1 MSKGNLT
8 LLEQAITLQAEQ
20 GRVFHSAYKQFDS
33 GARDNL
39 IKCPDLEQ
47 GRMSARVKTAQ
58 STDHHKSVI
67 LTDASRSE
75 KKETKCPTPGC
86 DGTGHVTGLYPHH
99 RSLSGCPHKIR
110 VPPEILAMHE
120 NVLKCPTPGCT
131 GRGHVNS
138 NRSTHRS
145 LSGCPIAAA
154 EKLTKSQERHLIDVA
169 KTGLRTT
176 EHSRPTCLIKQFDI
190 SQANYRLAQPVT
202 VARASLSKEQ
212 EKLWKAPFD
221 YASFDAQVFGKRT
234 AAPAVQE
241 RDTPQHVEYGQK
253 YLSNRQKRSY
263 NTKIFSTA
271 KHSPNPVACTVSL
284 SSGPAPSPCHSGSY
298 SYSHNAEDAHM
309 AAAAILNL
317 STRCKE
323 APENLSTKP
332 QDLSKN
338 TTIEVDE
345 NGTLDLSM
353 KKNRN
358 QDQAT
363 PVTTISS
370 SVSASDSSPI
380 KPSSILVTAAFYQ
393 ALCEQEGWDMPIN
406 YSKTNM
412 KKDESKEVSKEEA
425 ESTAENLEERK
436 YAGDVA
442 TPSPKTKLPSRD
454 LKKELIT

>member
-1 MSKGNLT
+1 ATEESVEIDLSKGNLT

-20 GRVFHSAYKQFDS
+20 GRVFHSAYKQFD
-33 GARDNL
+33 RFL
-39 IKCPDLEQ
+39 LEQ
-47 GRMSARVKTAQ
+47 LAEERRHCKVTDPAVGMSYNNHR
-58 STDHHKSVI
+58 
-67 LTDASRSE
+67 DASRSE

-176 EHSRPTCLIKQFDI
+176 EHSQDNKKPPTCLIKQFDI

-241 RDTPQHVEYGQK
+241 RDTPQHVEF
-253 YLSNRQKRSY
+253 R
-263 NTKIFSTA
+263 FC
-271 KHSPNPVACTVSL
+271 CT
-284 SSGPAPSPCHSGSY
+284 G
-298 SYSHNAEDAHM
+298 YSHNAEDAHM

-412 KKDESKEVSKEEA
+412 KKDESKEQLKTSALVFSEIYKEEA